1 MACFD
6 ISGLFY
12 FMAAAAILLA
22 VLAAARSWS
31 RPEPV
36 HLERPF
42 EILTPQ
48 AASLAHEA
56 STFRIRNWLA
66 PTEEDDRDEATDRRR
81 NSLAS
86 AFGLQGE
93 CDASA
98 TRASDPTPRQ
108 PDPA

>member
-22 VLAAARSWS
+22 VLATARSWS

-48 AASLAHEA
+48 AASLAHDALYLPDKE
-56 STFRIRNWLA
+56 LA
-66 PTEEDDRDEATDRRR
+66 RTY
-81 NSLAS
+81 
-86 AFGLQGE
+86 
-93 CDASA
+93 
-98 TRASDPTPRQ
+98 
-108 PDPA
+108 